1 MSDAIREFVEQLR
14 NWRKCLSF
22 KDYDY
27 NNYNCEI
34 SELIKFCKTSES
46 YSKKEM
52 EKIFD
57 FWSDKFVQPFF
68 ELKHPEFNYIDTR
81 AVFSVKKN
89 TDSNLWGNC
98 VFMIDKN
105 NSFPWMLLQMYHLGT
120 AIVTQ
125 NNIYRPYFSTKEEL
139 CLIDDFV
146 KEYDEKNIYQQLMHR
161 DELFCVDLSGPRPYH
176 YFEHLS
182 SFLPLLKKNQYF
194 RVAKHSF
201 FFPEKLQRGSEQ
213 NLKIYPCVFGRDG
226 LIHQRLFASCVNEVI
241 QESLSRK
248 VQPKNELDYDLIV
261 WLGLPGER
269 RAWLEQIEGTANIL
283 KHCNK
288 YFKKIKVYIDG
299 MTGYDGQIQDFSENK
314 MLFNKIVNTTREL
327 FLQEYNKNIIFTFEE
342 LQKLVDISTENE
354 EKIVVFKS
362 LAGYDYR
369 TKICYCRDCD
379 ITISD
384 SGTTALVP
392 FQFHKKPGVVF
403 YGELASFYINFSK
416 SLANN
421 AYQRAVDEKLVVQAN
436 RKSFLVW
443 DYHIPYQHVYNLAA
457 EVLEELSRDNKLKV
471 KNLKMH
477 RLEVPPVELIAKQYE
492 LEKQFEVKIPLEN
505 VEFVDKLATQLQQK
519 DQIIQTK
526 NQELA
531 SKNQE
536 ITQTKNQLDSTKQ
549 QLDSKVKELSSL
561 PIKKQTLEIKNLEQ
575 DLINKQ
581 LHTKQLE
588 KELGYESNV
597 LKELELKN
605 QELIQTKN
613 QLDFTKKQ
621 LDSKTK
627 ELESKNKILE
637 SNPNPSHLIQNTPH
651 FKGKLAYLNTL
662 TTAKDRIHNHLS
674 YKLGQAMIENSKSLL
689 GYIRMPYVLSYIK
702 EQHNKEQ
709 KQYQEQIKKNPNLK
723 LPNLESYPDYKEAL
737 KEKECFTYK
746 LGEAL
751 MKADKT
757 WYKGGYVKLWFE
769 VRRLKGE
776 RK

>member
-1 MSDAIREFVEQLR
+1 MSKEIQEFIEKL
-14 NWRKCLSF
+14 
-22 KDYDY
+22 KDWKNNFPIQEYDY
-27 NNYNCEI
+27 TKYDCEVANIAKWQKENNIN
-34 SELIKFCKTSES
+34 ELVNFWNEKFKS
-46 YSKKEM
+46 YSLA
-52 EKIFD
+52 
-57 FWSDKFVQPFF
+57 
-68 ELKHPEFNYIDTR
+68 LKHPFYNDIITK
-81 AVFSVKKN
+81 AVYNCYDGNVV
-89 TDSNLWGNC
+89 NC
-98 VFMIDKN
+98 VFMIDEDNKHPWIFVQCFRSINLLICKN
-105 NSFPWMLLQMYHLGT
+105 GAYCVFEDVEGYNLSILGT
-120 AIVTQ
+120 ASRHFSKIECNHLSYRDVEFGVSLQ
-125 NNIYRPYFSTKEEL
+125 NARPAHFFYMLLKHLIRMEL
-139 CLIDDFV
+139 CGKHILV
-146 KEYDEKNIYQQLMHR
+146 ER
-161 DELFCVDLSGPRPYH
+161 FCFFIP
-176 YFEHLS
+176 
-182 SFLPLLKKNQYF
+182 SFLHQSCTAKNENRVYIQPTIVPGSLGNAVLNEF
-194 RVAKHSF
+194 VAKDSI
-201 FFPEKLQRGSEQ
+201 EIQSCEC
-213 NLKIYPCVFGRDG
+213 NFGIG
-226 LIHQRLFASCVNEVI
+226 C
-241 QESLSRK
+241 
-248 VQPKNELDYDLIV
+248 DLTI

-283 KHCNK
+283 RHFNK
-288 YFKKIKVYIDG
+288 YFKKIKVYVDG
-299 MTGYDGQIQDFSENK
+299 MTAYDGERQDFPENK
-314 MLFNKIVNTTREL
+314 VLFNKVVDATRKL
-327 FLQEYNKNIIFTFEE
+327 FLEECDKNIIFTFEDS
-342 LQKLVDISTENE
+342 QDLVSSLTNE
-354 EKIVVFKS
+354 ERFVVFKS
-362 LAGYDYR
+362 LSGYDYR
-369 TKICYCRDCD
+369 TKICYCNDCD
-379 ITISD
+379 IAISD

-392 FQFHKKPGVVF
+392 FQFYKKPGVVF
-403 YGELASFYINFSK
+403 YGELASSYINFSK

-421 AYQRAVDEKLVVQAN
+421 AYQRAVDEKLVVQVN

-443 DYHIPYQHVYNLAA
+443 DYHIPYQHIYNLAA
-457 EVLEELSRDNKLKV
+457 EVLEELSGENKLKV

-531 SKNQE
+531 SKTQE
-536 ITQTKNQLDSTKQ
+536 LTQTKNQLDTIKV
-549 QLDSKVKELSSL
+549 QLDSTQKELDSKTKELSSL

-613 QLDFTKKQ
+613 QLDSTKKQ
-621 LDSKTK
+621 
-627 ELESKNKILE
+627 LESKNKFLE

-702 EQHNKEQ
+702 DKHKQEQ
-709 KQYQEQIKKNPNLK
+709 KIYQEKIKKDPSLK
-723 LPNLESYPDYKEAL
+723 LPTLESYPDYKESL
-737 KEKECFTYK
+737 KEKECLTYK
-746 LGEAL
+746 LGEAFI
-751 MKADKT
+751 KANKT